1 MSKWVKQ
8 CCSIQ
13 KLMVFLYTSKKQL
26 EIEINKIKS
35 YEVALKIWN
44 KSGKFNKICAR
55 SVHWKLQYIT
65 REIKKHLSKREVC
78 LFHGSEDSILLR
90 CQLS

>member
-1 MSKWVKQ
+1 MKNHANMGKWVKQ

-35 YEVALKIWN
+35 YEVALQIWN
-44 KSGKFNKICAR
+44 K
-55 SVHWKLQYIT
+55 
-65 REIKKHLSKREVC
+65 
-78 LFHGSEDSILLR
+78 
-90 CQLS
+90 